1 MKTSL
6 QLAAYGMAHDYMHK
20 TTINK
25 GVIMMCSKDNYYQE
39 FVIEGAEYKK
49 YKYKWL
55 ERVSKYYDKRTNHER
70 KNEQVEQTSESSE

>member
-1 MKTSL
+1 
-6 QLAAYGMAHDYMHK
+6 
-20 TTINK
+20 
-25 GVIMMCSKDNYYQE
+25 MCSKDNYYQE